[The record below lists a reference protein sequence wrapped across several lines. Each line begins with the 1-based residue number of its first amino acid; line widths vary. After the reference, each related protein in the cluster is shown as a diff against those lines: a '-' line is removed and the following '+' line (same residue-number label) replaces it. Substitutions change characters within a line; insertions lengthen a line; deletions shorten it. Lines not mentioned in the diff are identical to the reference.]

1 MVNWRWVGTG
11 SELWRTRVEI
21 FVDGDSGRL
30 EERAARATSGVLDC
44 GAPDALGAGADQGI
58 GLAEP
63 VVGLIFSVAADSPG
77 QAMQTAVDVATE
89 ALGSSGRG
97 FFAASAL
104 PTSNIPDIAPA
115 MPPNDPVASP
125 TTGPFEPGRWRWTGT
140 GGERW
145 HTRVEACVDG
155 DSAHLLASAARAV
168 SEQLEHGDPADRGGR
183 ADQGTGIAAP
193 VVGLTFM
200 VAADDPGQAAQ
211 TAVDVAVRA
220 LGADSRGLYGVSVF
234 RASAAPACP
243 SEDYPPLMD

>member
-1 MVNWRWVGTG
+1 MMNWRRAGTG
-11 SELWRTRVEI
+11 SELWRARVEI

-30 EERAARATSGVLDC
+30 VEAAARATSGVLDC
-44 GAPDALGAGADQGI
+44 GAPDGLGAGADQGV

-63 VVGLIFSVAADSPG
+63 VVGLVFSVAADSPG

-97 FFAASAL
+97 FFAASVL
-104 PTSNIPDIAPA
+104 PTSNIPELAPD
-115 MPPNDPVASP
+115 MSPNDPVSSP

-145 HTRVEACVDG
+145 HTRVEVCVDG

-200 VAADDPGQAAQ
+200 VAADDPGRAAQ
-211 TAVDVAVRA
+211 TGFDVAIRA
-220 LGADSRGLYGVSVF
+220 LGAESRELYGVSVF
-234 RASAAPACP
+234 RASAAPAYP